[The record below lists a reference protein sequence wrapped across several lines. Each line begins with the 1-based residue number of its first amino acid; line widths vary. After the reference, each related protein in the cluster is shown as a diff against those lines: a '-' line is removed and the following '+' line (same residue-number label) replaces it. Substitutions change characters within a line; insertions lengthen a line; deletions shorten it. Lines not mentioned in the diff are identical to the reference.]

1 MLAKQ
6 KMQTIAAL
14 LGEVHELNKAL
25 ASVEF
30 TETDEPM
37 DYSADSRALSSFDCS
52 TESE

>member
-37 DYSADSRALSSFDCS
+37 IDDE
-52 TESE
+52 TELGGRKRVRTT